1 MGFSKQHNVLI
12 TGGLG
17 FIGTNLIRRLLKTT
31 SFTITILDKLSDPKK
46 SHNLPSDKTTK
57 GRVKIVGG
65 DVLKKKLVESL
76 FQDAYAIV
84 HMAANT
90 NTFNSTTSALPA
102 MRTNVIGT
110 TIMLEA
116 ALKNQAEKFILF
128 SSSGV
133 YGNKIKGIPMDEN
146 HPLIPVNPYGA
157 SKLAADRIAY
167 SFFLTNKLPVV
178 ILRPFNVYG
187 PYQSTNKMIP
197 LFITRLI
204 KNLPIYLNHGG
215 KQKRD
220 WLYVEDL
227 LNAVETIIKTPKKK
241 VAGEIFNLGSGKT
254 NTIAQTAKLI
264 LKKLHKNRDLIQIS
278 KSSQPEVLGNVGIS
292 KRIKQVLGWKP
303 QYTLDAG
310 LNKIINWYLNNRS
323 WWDSP

>member
-1 MGFSKQHNVLI
+1 MKKNILI

-31 SFTITILDKLSDPKK
+31 SFTITILDKLSYPKK

-57 GRVKIVGG
+57 GRVKIVDG
-65 DVLKKKLVESL
+65 DVLKKRVVKNLAE
-76 FQDAYAIV
+76 DAFAIV

-90 NTFNSTTSALPA
+90 HTFDSLTSTLPA
-102 MRTNVIGT
+102 VMTNVVGT

-116 ALKNQAEKFILF
+116 ALKNQVEKFILF

-178 ILRPFNVYG
+178 ILRPFNIYG
-187 PYQSTNKMIP
+187 PYQSTKKMIP

-204 KNLPIYLNHGG
+204 KNLPIYLNHAG

-227 LNAVETIIKTPKKK
+227 VNALDLIIKAPKEK
-241 VAGEIFNLGSGKT
+241 VAGEIFNVGRGET
-254 NTIAQTAKLI
+254 NTVAETAKLL

-292 KRIKQVLGWKP
+292 KRIKQVLGWTP
-303 QYTLDAG
+303 RHSLEEGLD
-310 LNKIINWYLNNRS
+310 KTIKWYLNNRS
-323 WWDSP
+323 WWDRL